1 MGGLPWV
8 YESKGAA
15 LTSPHPPPQ
24 PLNKNN
30 QKKKIM
36 KLHTKRGQSLL
47 DISAIL
53 HGIEMGVCFNENGT
67 SKCTSGANYIYIPSK
82 NRPGIPAEFQWNS
95 RSGLDSGRS
104 PPEFRVAE
112 MRNSGFQWIPGSEFW
127 SPADSGIR
135 VLESGGIPGLEFCH
149 VMAFQSRVRSPAE
162 FRVWSSGVRLKIW
175 GPAEFQTLVLLHLS
189 AVITDAW
196 MP

>member
-1 MGGLPWV
+1 MKTHFHIKGYAPRLILKKWGGGGGGEPCV
-8 YESKGAA
+8 YQ
-15 LTSPHPPPQ
+15 PPPQ
-24 PLNKNN
+24 NQLN
-30 QKKKIM
+30 
-36 KLHTKRGQSLL
+36 
-47 DISAIL
+47 D
-53 HGIEMGVCFNENGT
+53 F
-67 SKCTSGANYIYIPSK
+67 PSK

-104 PPEFRVAE
+104 PPEFRVTE
-112 MRNSGFQWIPGSEFW
+112 TRNSGFRWIPGLEFW

-149 VMAFQSRVRSPAE
+149 VMTFQSRVRSPAE

-196 MP
+196 MHLKVFH

>member
-1 MGGLPWV
+1 M
-8 YESKGAA
+8 AD
-15 LTSPHPPPQ
+15 
-24 PLNKNN
+24 
-30 QKKKIM
+30 
-36 KLHTKRGQSLL
+36 L
-47 DISAIL
+47 DLRTI
-53 HGIEMGVCFNENGT
+53 HCFDD
-67 SKCTSGANYIYIPSK
+67 PSK
-82 NRPGIPAEFQWNS
+82 NRPGIPAEFQRNS

-104 PPEFRVAE
+104 PPEFRVTE
-112 MRNSGFQWIPGSEFW
+112 TRNSGFRWIPGAEFW